1 LFVEIKIVRPVLD
14 ERVDFTKRAA
24 VEEQVDPFA
33 CGQPS
38 LGVLCVDAFLAAA
51 EL

>member
-1 LFVEIKIVRPVLD
+1 LFVEIEIVRPVLD
-14 ERVDFTKRAA
+14 ERVDFAEGAA

-33 CGQPS
+33 GGQPS
-38 LGVLCVDAFLAAA
+38 LRVLCIDPVLTAA